1 MENEI
6 LQIESNNK
14 PLNEK
19 TLSEKLI
26 DLQVEWT
33 NEIENLNSKMK
44 NIPLL
49 DELLTIIYTKR
60 QKAVD
65 LYFGMMKVL
74 YDQTRN
80 YKVKYAN
87 VYNNIKMGQNN
98 IRYSNESSIQIQVES
113 QLTHEKEIIDTITIF
128 TNFMKESIQTI
139 DNIIYGINNKIKIH
153 ELVNG
158 IKSI

>member
-80 YKVKYAN
+80 YKVKYAS